1 MVGKSKKM
9 KVSISLEPDDFEFL
23 NELVMSR
30 KAANFSHAV
39 RLCIKGY
46 SDCENT
52 RQITKTGDSSSG
64 DVENGRMQK

>member
-9 KVSISLEPDDFEFL
+9 KISISLEPNDFEFL
-23 NELVMSR
+23 NELVTSG

-52 RQITKTGDSSSG
+52 RQITKMGDSSSD
-64 DVENGRMQK
+64 DVENGRMKK